1 MSSSII
7 LEGGKYTVLHDN
19 GFGLRA
25 LRHGRPWREMTGDG
39 LVLAMAQRIEELEAE
54 RSRSTPERSE
64 IRGKI
69 PTEDDLWKVLDAA
82 VNVLTR
88 RAAPHAWESESW
100 NAGAALI
107 LKRRAQLEASG
118 DTETDEAREAWVR
131 SKLDTITPECL
142 AFAQQARAKW
152 TCSENEGF
160 AVEMA
165 YQYGASTIDE
175 DPELLVISA
184 ENMVNLMAAL
194 GFDHRAPGGLRC
206 IACPPDE
213 EKEWKRVP
221 VEPTPAMWDAG
232 NAAFQSPVCVYQAM
246 LAAAP
251 AQDPLDRPFLSA
263 DET

>member
-25 LRHGRPWREMTGDG
+25 LRHGSPWREMTGDG
-39 LVLAMAQRIEELEAE
+39 LVLAMAQRIEELEAA
-54 RSRSTPERSE
+54 RSLATPERAE
-64 IRGKI
+64 TRGAI

-82 VNVLTR
+82 ANVLTR
-88 RAAPHAWESESW
+88 RAAPHAWEAEAW
-100 NAGAALI
+100 NAGAAVI
-107 LKRRAQLEASG
+107 LKRRAQLEAAG
-118 DTETDEAREAWVR
+118 GTETDEARQAWAR

-142 AFAQQARAKW
+142 AFAQQARANW
-152 TCSENEGF
+152 SRSENAGF
-160 AVEMA
+160 AIEMA
-165 YQYGASTIDE
+165 FQYGAGILD
-175 DPELLVISA
+175 DDCELLVITA
-184 ENMVNLMAAL
+184 ENLVNLMAAL
-194 GFDHRAPGGLRC
+194 GFDQRAPGGLRC

-213 EKEWKRVP
+213 GKEWKRVP

-251 AQDPLDRPFLSA
+251 AQDPLDRPFISA

>member
-1 MSSSII
+1 MTTSIA
-7 LEGGKYTVLHDN
+7 LDGSEYHVLHEN
-19 GFGLRA
+19 GANLRA
-25 LRHGRPWREMTGDG
+25 LRYGKPWRDLTGDG
-39 LVLAMAQRIEELEAE
+39 LILAMAQRIEELEAA
-54 RSRSTPERSE
+54 RSLTTPERAE
-64 IRGKI
+64 TRGAI

-82 VNVLTR
+82 ANVLTR
-88 RAAPHAWESESW
+88 RAAPHAWEAEAW
-100 NAGAALI
+100 NAGAAVI
-107 LKRRAQLEASG
+107 LKRRALLEASG
-118 DTETDEAREAWVR
+118 DTETDEARQAWVR

-152 TCSENEGF
+152 TCSENDGF

-165 YQYGASTIDE
+165 YQYGASTLDG
-175 DPELLVISA
+175 DCELLAITA
-184 ENMVNLMAAL
+184 DNLVNLMAAL
-194 GFDHRAPGGLRC
+194 GFEHRVPGGMRC

-251 AQDPLDRPFLSA
+251 AQDPLDRPFMSA